1 MDTLPTILQ
10 SHVRVHH
17 HDCDPFHHLSNSRY
31 IDYLIAARTQQLLD
45 AYDFNLAVMAQ
56 QQGIGWVVAET
67 QIAYIRPATWFENV
81 LVETRLLS
89 FTTSSLQVEAV
100 MWDEHRTYTKAVMWT
115 TLVHFSLSAKK
126 RLSHSG
132 EMMALFQNVQASLP
146 ENPAFSDRV
155 QSLKSL
161 NL

>member
-1 MDTLPTILQ
+1 METLPTILQ

-31 IDYLIAARTQQLLD
+31 IDYFIAARTQQLLD
-45 AYDFNLAVMAQ
+45 AYDFNLAIMAQ

-81 LVETRLLS
+81 LVESRLLS
-89 FTTSSLQVEAV
+89 FSASSLLVETV
-100 MWDEHRTYTKAVMWT
+100 MWDENRTHVKAIMWIT
-115 TLVHFSLSAKK
+115 FVHFGLITKK
-126 RLSHSG
+126 RLNHSD
-132 EMMALFQNVQASLP
+132 ELMAFFQKVQAPLP